1 MQHDWRIAT
10 FSELTVAVCE
20 RSDVRET
27 GACMNVSCQACRNRV
42 QGWVVLSLSL
52 SLLENVTGQ
61 STFDY
66 FSNVNDSPVFLSFSP
81 P

>member
-1 MQHDWRIAT
+1 MCH
-10 FSELTVAVCE
+10 
-20 RSDVRET
+20 VRHVGTE
-27 GACMNVSCQACRNRV
+27 CRA
-42 QGWVVLSLSL
+42 GLCSLSL